1 MVKQHYTLSTFKRPI
16 AKSVH
21 VYCSIKK
28 DFEDLLSENESRL
41 PEERLPRSF
50 FDIDPELR
58 NAIKEET
65 EEAER
70 MAVEE
75 MRWETEKANIALE
88 KLKGA
93 GKRLTASMRCE
104 SIAELA
110 KCDLIMSLQL
120 ANWTE

>member
-1 MVKQHYTLSTFKRPI
+1 MNLGKCAYC
-16 AKSVH
+16 
-21 VYCSIKK
+21 YCSIKK
-28 DFEDLLSENESRL
+28 DFEDLLSENESRP

-75 MRWETEKANIALE
+75 MRWETEKANLALE
-88 KLKGA
+88 KLKGK
-93 GKRLTASMRCE
+93 GKGIR
-104 SIAELA
+104 
-110 KCDLIMSLQL
+110 SLQEHCMWPHPQP
-120 ANWTE
+120 AA